1 MRDNN
6 FNIAFSSAIDKELNS
21 INSVIVQILR
31 LCMPENTLPV
41 TNLLVSF
48 ELPKNIVHSTS
59 GDDNGSEEVEKDSD
73 EGTGTDVYS
82 TVLTYGIYNC
92 DCFCNL

>member
-1 MRDNN
+1 MLVSQQVHTCNCVRQQ
-6 FNIAFSSAIDKELNS
+6 FEQCFFSAVDKELNS

-41 TNLLVSF
+41 TDLLVSF
-48 ELPKNIVHSTS
+48 ELPKIIVQSTS

-73 EGTGTDVYS
+73 EGMCA
-82 TVLTYGIYNC
+82 VLY
-92 DCFCNL
+92 

>member
-1 MRDNN
+1 MRQQ
-6 FNIAFSSAIDKELNS
+6 FEQCFFSAVDKELNS

-41 TNLLVSF
+41 TDLLVSF
-48 ELPKNIVHSTS
+48 ELPKIIVQSTS

-73 EGTGTDVYS
+73 EGMCA
-82 TVLTYGIYNC
+82 VLY
-92 DCFCNL
+92 